1 MDTAIYPPVRDDVIY
16 LNQGKVS
23 NMADYQKRIP
33 FTKQQQEL
41 LMSNPYTAKVSAH
54 RLIFTLEFKKFA
66 MRELQTSKCTNRMIF
81 EKAGYDTE
89 LLGHERMKSLMRLIK
104 AEAASPEGLREP
116 KEGTREQNLERKLK
130 EDLTKKKT
138 DTAIRELQERVNH
151 LEQQVEFLKKISSLR
166 KKPK

>member
-81 EKAGYDTE
+81 ENT
-89 LLGHERMKSLMRLIK
+89 
-104 AEAASPEGLREP
+104 
-116 KEGTREQNLERKLK
+116 
-130 EDLTKKKT
+130 
-138 DTAIRELQERVNH
+138 
-151 LEQQVEFLKKISSLR
+151 
-166 KKPK
+166 